1 MNGFLDNIKGKL
13 GFAADQD
20 FDEYDEEYYDEGYQS
35 VEDDSFDDQGGYGG
49 YRPSQFDQA
58 NTRGAGSAHPPL
70 VSLDDVKSRTQVP
83 ERLGR
88 DPLPDRRG
96 GSSFSSAS
104 SRGQASASANSFRN
118 VEHAAD
124 YMRSSETS
132 DINLGQSPYEETRS
146 AGYDSLFSSTQE
158 PSRAVPA
165 GAPAGAFD
173 PYETFSGS
181 GVSSH
186 NPSRGLTVIKPMSYG
201 EVERIAKTIKAG
213 DAVVLC
219 LRNTP
224 DQLVKRVL
232 DFSFGVSSAL
242 DASVDCIAEK
252 VFVVNKGRTLSEEE
266 LTQLRNQGV
275 L

>member
-20 FDEYDEEYYDEGYQS
+20 FDDYDEPYYDEEYQPEEESLDYQDE
-35 VEDDSFDDQGGYGG
+35 YGS
-49 YRPSQFDQA
+49 YRSSHFDQA
-58 NTRGAGSAHPPL
+58 NSRAGSSAHPPL

-88 DPLPDRRG
+88 DPLPERRVG
-96 GSSFSSAS
+96 SSSFSSAS
-104 SRGQASASANSFRN
+104 SRGQASASTNSFRN

-124 YMRSSETS
+124 YMRSTETS
-132 DINLGQSPYEETRS
+132 DINSRENSYESTRS
-146 AGYDSLFSSTQE
+146 AGYDSLFSPTQE
-158 PSRAVPA
+158 SGRAVPS
-165 GAPAGAFD
+165 GAPTGAFD

-181 GVSSH
+181 GISSH

-242 DASVDCIAEK
+242 DASVDCVAEK
-252 VFVVNKGRTLSEEE
+252 VFVVNKGRALSEEE